1 MDTMPVQS
9 DITLL
14 YPVVGYLIIMVIIGV
29 WATKKTET
37 AEDYILAG
45 RSLGTVII
53 AGTLVATWM
62 GSGSI
67 TGGGNSVA
75 YQFGLWPAVLLVS
88 AGLIGIVILRIL
100 APRIRGYNAYTIP
113 EILEQGIGKEAKMI
127 GLIVIALAYVGIVAY
142 QFTGLA
148 FVLNVTTG
156 ISIQTAA
163 IIAAVMIIGLA
174 ASGGLMSVAYTDAVS
189 AFLMVGCLIISVP
202 FVLSSAGGWGTIT
215 AQVPSGF
222 LDPFGTLTFI
232 QFLGYWAPTFLLIL
246 ADQNMYQRIVAGE
259 SDEGTNRGLIG
270 WFIGV
275 AVAGT
280 IIPVIAFAAV
290 TVFPN
295 IKPGMATIAMTTVI
309 PEWLGGL
316 LLAAAAAFVITTGNS
331 YLLSAST
338 NISQDLYRGFINP
351 DASDRQVFW
360 LTRGVVI
367 IFGIIAFILGQYFPT
382 ILSLQ
387 ILAYTAYGATITT
400 ALFAVFLMRERL
412 TKIGGVAG
420 MLVGF
425 GVTIAWATVLSK
437 PFGVNAALVSAPISA
452 IVIIIVSLL
461 TTTDRPREQAAEQT

>member
-1 MDTMPVQS
+1 MPVNP

-14 YPVVGYLIIMVIIGV
+14 YPVVAYLIIMVIIGA
-29 WATKKTET
+29 WATIRSES
-37 AEDYILAG
+37 AEDFILAG

-75 YQFGLWPAVLLVS
+75 YQFGLWPAVLLVTS
-88 AGLIGIVILRIL
+88 GLIGIFVLRLL

-113 EILEQGIGKEAKMI
+113 EILEQGIGSEARII
-127 GLIVIALAYVGIVAY
+127 GLVVIAIAYVGIVAY

-189 AFLMVGCLIISVP
+189 AFLMIGGLLLAIP
-202 FVLSSAGGWGTIT
+202 FVLSSAGGWATIT
-215 AQVPSGF
+215 AQVPPGY
-222 LDPFGTLTFI
+222 LEPFGTLTFV
-232 QFLGYWAPTFLLIL
+232 QYLGYWAPTFVLIL
-246 ADQNMYQRIVAGE
+246 ADQNMYQRIVAGK
-259 SDEGTNRGLIG
+259 SDEETNRGMIG
-270 WFIGV
+270 WFVGV

-280 IIPVIAFAAV
+280 AIPFIAFAAV
-290 TVFPN
+290 TVFPD

-309 PEWLGGL
+309 PVWLGGI
-316 LLAAAAAFVITTGNS
+316 LLAAAAGFVITTGNS

-338 NISQDLYRGFINP
+338 NISHDLYRGYINP

-360 LTRGVVI
+360 LTRVVVVV
-367 IFGIIAFILGQYFPT
+367 FGIIAFVLGQYFPT

-400 ALFAVFLMRERL
+400 ALFAVFLMRDQL
-412 TKIGGVAG
+412 TKIGGVTG

-425 GVTIAWATVLSK
+425 AVTIVWATVLAK
-437 PFGVNAALVSAPISA
+437 PFDVNAVLVSTPISA
-452 IVIIIVSLL
+452 VVIIVVSFL
-461 TTTDRPREQAAEQT
+461 TETKRPQERTAEQP